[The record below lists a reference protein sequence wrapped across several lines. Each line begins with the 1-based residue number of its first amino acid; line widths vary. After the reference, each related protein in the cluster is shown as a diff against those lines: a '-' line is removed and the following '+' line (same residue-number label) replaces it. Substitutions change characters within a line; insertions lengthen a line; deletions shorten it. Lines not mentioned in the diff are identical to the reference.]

1 MINYC
6 ILLRALALRS
16 RVLVVGNQGKKRKT
30 KYPMNFFKRL
40 SKGTY
45 DYAGGACPG
54 GGGQLG
60 TTSGWGQPQVAM
72 LA

>member
-1 MINYC
+1 MTNDC
-6 ILLRALALRS
+6 ILLRGLALRS
-16 RVLVVGNQGKKRKT
+16 RVLVVGSQGKRRKT

-54 GGGQLG
+54 ERGQLG
-60 TTSGWGQPQVAM
+60 TASGWGQPQVAM